1 MMNDEIQ
8 ESVTCLFSHE
18 CSPARTDKKFVSR
31 DTDPITP
38 AGIVNGSRVWYGTI
52 GTIVQQPR
60 ENFAPYKIRVGDDVD
75 DDDDADDDT
84 LRSPPRSCHRFS
96 LKMKPKVDALSR
108 STCPIRY
115 TFIFLPFMQT

>member
-18 CSPARTDKKFVSR
+18 CSPARTDKKFSR
-31 DTDPITP
+31 DRPHHP
-38 AGIVNGSRVWYGTI
+38 SRNGSRVWYGTI

-75 DDDDADDDT
+75 DDVDDDDDDDT